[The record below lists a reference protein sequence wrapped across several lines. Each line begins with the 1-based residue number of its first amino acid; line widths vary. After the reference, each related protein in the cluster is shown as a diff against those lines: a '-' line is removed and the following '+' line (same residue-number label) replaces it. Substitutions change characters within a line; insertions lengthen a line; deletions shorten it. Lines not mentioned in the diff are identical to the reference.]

1 MGDAKGGRYGALIK
15 QAKQAP
21 PDDQNARQPK
31 NQVHGE
37 PDNQMPGQTDNQI
50 DRKPDN
56 QMPGQPDNQIDRK
69 PDNQMTGQPDNQ
81 IGRKPA
87 PDEKQVNLCVK
98 VPESLRRHW
107 AIQAKIQGVTMT
119 AVMVE
124 ALTQKF
130 GLPDDQMTR

>member
-37 PDNQMPGQTDNQI
+37 PDNQMPGQEDNQI

-56 QMPGQPDNQIDRK
+56 QMPGQPDNQID
-69 PDNQMTGQPDNQ
+69 
-81 IGRKPA
+81 RKPA

>member
-37 PDNQMPGQTDNQI
+37 PDNQMTGQEGNQI
-50 DRKPDN
+50 D
-56 QMPGQPDNQIDRK
+56 
-69 PDNQMTGQPDNQ
+69 
-81 IGRKPA
+81 RKPA

-130 GLPDDQMTR
+130 GLPDDQITR

>member
-1 MGDAKGGRYGALIK
+1 MGEKQGGRYGALIK

-21 PDDQNARQPK
+21 IDNQVSGQPENQMDEPLDMVSTQYPDSQMSGQPK
-31 NQVHGE
+31 NQK
-37 PDNQMPGQTDNQI
+37 TSL
-50 DRKPDN
+50 
-56 QMPGQPDNQIDRK
+56 
-69 PDNQMTGQPDNQ
+69 
-81 IGRKPA
+81 PA

-124 ALTQKF
+124 ALTERF
-130 GLPDDQMTR
+130 GKPDDQMTS

>member
-37 PDNQMPGQTDNQI
+37 PDNQMPGQLDNQI

-56 QMPGQPDNQIDRK
+56 QMP
-69 PDNQMTGQPDNQ
+69 GQPDNQ

>member
-37 PDNQMPGQTDNQI
+37 PDNQMTGQT
-50 DRKPDN
+50 
-56 QMPGQPDNQIDRK
+56 DNQIDRK

-81 IGRKPA
+81 IDRKPA

>member
-37 PDNQMPGQTDNQI
+37 PDNQMTGQEGNQI

-56 QMPGQPDNQIDRK
+56 QMP
-69 PDNQMTGQPDNQ
+69 GQPDNQ

>member
-1 MGDAKGGRYGALIK
+1 MGEAKGGRYGALIK

-21 PDDQNARQPK
+21 PDDQITI
-31 NQVHGE
+31 E
-37 PDNQMPGQTDNQI
+37 PDNQIPSKPDSQTTIEPKNQISDNQTTS
-50 DRKPDN
+50 P
-56 QMPGQPDNQIDRK
+56 
-69 PDNQMTGQPDNQ
+69 
-81 IGRKPA
+81 PA

-130 GLPDDQMTR
+130 GLPDDQVSG

>member
-69 PDNQMTGQPDNQ
+69 P
-81 IGRKPA
+81 A